1 MAFAPPNLNNCRHG
15 ACIPRQQVL
24 DRPIL
29 QLLDDESSTASATH
43 GFRLK
48 PLFARGPGRPPASA
62 PVEEEDD
69 DNMEYEEEDD
79 DADEEEGK

>member
-1 MAFAPPNLNNCRHG
+1 
-15 ACIPRQQVL
+15 
-24 DRPIL
+24 
-29 QLLDDESSTASATH
+29 LDDESSTASATH